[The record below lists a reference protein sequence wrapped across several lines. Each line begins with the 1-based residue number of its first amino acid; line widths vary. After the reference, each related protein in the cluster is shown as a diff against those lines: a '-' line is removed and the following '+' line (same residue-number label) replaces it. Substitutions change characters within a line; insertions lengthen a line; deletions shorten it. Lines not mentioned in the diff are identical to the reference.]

1 MDANGVWQ
9 ENEPVFSSIVI
20 SYFSDIFRSDRPG
33 QFGIPEIGLDL
44 SVTPEDNLALTASVT
59 EEEIIVAAFQIPLT
73 RTPGPDGFTGCFYQD
88 HWDTVGNDV
97 IRIIKAFWH
106 SGKLLRELNHTNLVL
121 IPKVKCPKNM
131 SQYRPIALCN
141 VIYKILA
148 KVFIN
153 RLKLVMPNVICEN
166 QSAFVAGKQI
176 QDNILVVHEIIHS
189 LLHQKKD
196 YQGGMAIKLDMA
208 KAYDRVEWKF
218 LLAMMA
224 KLGFAPLF
232 CSWIMEC
239 VSTTSFS
246 IIINGTPTGFIRPE
260 RGLRQGDPLSPYLF
274 LLCTEVLSM
283 LIRNGLERG
292 AINGYKVTPAGT
304 PITHLFFAD
313 DSVLFGKAT
322 TEEALGMLNILKTYA
337 RGSGQELNLSKSSIF
352 FGSKTPNRTRLEIG
366 RTMGIQCKVGF
377 GKYLGLQ
384 ADFGH
389 SKKAVFEEVRDRLET
404 RMTGWAEQFLS
415 QAGNETLVKAV
426 AMAMPNH
433 AMSCFKLPI
442 GMCKDIEKAICNFWW
457 RGSDQRMGV
466 HWLAWGRLKKQKRS
480 GGWGSETSNV
490 STLLSL
496 PRLAG
501 A

>member
-9 ENEPVFSSIVI
+9 ENEPVLSSIVI
-20 SYFSDIFRSDRPG
+20 SYFLDIFRSDRPG

-44 SVTPEDNLALTASVT
+44 SVTPEDNLALTAPVT
-59 EEEIIVAAFQIPLT
+59 EEEIIVAAFQIPPT
-73 RTPGPDGFTGCFYQD
+73 RAPGPDGFTGCFYQD

-148 KVFIN
+148 KVFTN

-196 YQGGMAIKLDMA
+196 DQGGMAIKLDMA

-239 VSTTSFS
+239 
-246 IIINGTPTGFIRPE
+246 
-260 RGLRQGDPLSPYLF
+260 LY
-274 LLCTEVLSM
+274 
-283 LIRNGLERG
+283 
-292 AINGYKVTPAGT
+292 Y
-304 PITHLFFAD
+304 
-313 DSVLFGKAT
+313 
-322 TEEALGMLNILKTYA
+322 IL
-337 RGSGQELNLSKSSIF
+337 
-352 FGSKTPNRTRLEIG
+352 
-366 RTMGIQCKVGF
+366 
-377 GKYLGLQ
+377 
-384 ADFGH
+384 
-389 SKKAVFEEVRDRLET
+389 
-404 RMTGWAEQFLS
+404 
-415 QAGNETLVKAV
+415 
-426 AMAMPNH
+426 
-433 AMSCFKLPI
+433 
-442 GMCKDIEKAICNFWW
+442 
-457 RGSDQRMGV
+457 
-466 HWLAWGRLKKQKRS
+466 
-480 GGWGSETSNV
+480 
-490 STLLSL
+490 
-496 PRLAG
+496 
-501 A
+501 

>member
-1 MDANGVWQ
+1 
-9 ENEPVFSSIVI
+9 
-20 SYFSDIFRSDRPG
+20 
-33 QFGIPEIGLDL
+33 
-44 SVTPEDNLALTASVT
+44 
-59 EEEIIVAAFQIPLT
+59 
-73 RTPGPDGFTGCFYQD
+73 
-88 HWDTVGNDV
+88 
-97 IRIIKAFWH
+97 
-106 SGKLLRELNHTNLVL
+106 
-121 IPKVKCPKNM
+121 
-131 SQYRPIALCN
+131 
-141 VIYKILA
+141 
-148 KVFIN
+148 
-153 RLKLVMPNVICEN
+153 
-166 QSAFVAGKQI
+166 
-176 QDNILVVHEIIHS
+176 
-189 LLHQKKD
+189 
-196 YQGGMAIKLDMA
+196 
-208 KAYDRVEWKF
+208 
-218 LLAMMA
+218 
-224 KLGFAPLF
+224 
-232 CSWIMEC
+232 
-239 VSTTSFS
+239 
-246 IIINGTPTGFIRPE
+246 
-260 RGLRQGDPLSPYLF
+260 
-274 LLCTEVLSM
+274 M

-389 SKKAVFEEVRDRLET
+389 SKKAVFEEVRDSLET

-415 QAGNETLVKAV
+415 QAGKETLVKAV

-442 GMCKDIEKAICNFWW
+442 GVCKDIEKAIRNFWW

-466 HWLAWGRLKKQKRS
+466 HWLAWDRLKKQKRS